1 MTVNGHA
8 TLNRQAVLNE
18 PGEAY
23 EVIEGVIPEVGPTQ
37 ALVNLTHS
45 GCCYT

>member
-1 MTVNGHA
+1 MNDQVPTV
-8 TLNRQAVLNE
+8 NRQAVLNQ

-23 EVIEGVIPEVGPTQ
+23 EIIDGTVPAVGPTQ
-37 ALVNLTHS
+37 ALVNLSYS

>member
-1 MTVNGHA
+1 MDPTV
-8 TLNRQAVLNE
+8 NRQAVLNQ

-23 EVIEGVIPEVGPTQ
+23 EVIDGSVPEVGPTQ
-37 ALVNLTHS
+37 ALVNLSHS